1 MTGAGIEA
9 SGLFMNAGAGFD
21 KEDFRESCKSKET
34 EANIAPNERNKKRL
48 NDQYQYFDDLLYKR
62 RMKIEHTNAWM
73 DSFKA
78 LLVRY
83 ETKATNRMALQWMS
97 FIIRFCQK
105 LKV

>member
-1 MTGAGIEA
+1 ML
-9 SGLFMNAGAGFD
+9 SV
-21 KEDFRESCKSKET
+21 SSPH
-34 EANIAPNERNKKRL
+34 IAPNERNKKRL
-48 NDQYQYFDDLLYKR
+48 NEQYQYFDDLLYKR